1 MSEEEENYVRM
12 GLLLTGVSP
21 RAVRTLFDEQFHPS
35 DLNLILKRGYNKLL
49 ELKSKKK
56 INESHWSLLFPEC
69 GKNSK
74 FLYKEMLHIKKQALV
89 LIYLRKTENRSLV
102 SLCDEC

>member
-12 GLLLTGVSP
+12 GLLLTGVTP
-21 RAVRTLFDEQFHPS
+21 RAVRTLFDEQFHPP
-35 DLNLILKRGYNKLL
+35 DLNSILEREYNKLL

-69 GKNSK
+69 DKKSK
-74 FLYKEMLHIKKQALV
+74 FLYNKCCI
-89 LIYLRKTENRSLV
+89 
-102 SLCDEC
+102 